1 MTDINTFLN
10 YQAPAQ
16 LLQGRIIVVT
26 GAGDGLGKCAAQTFA
41 QYGATVVLLG
51 RTLAKLEAVYDAIEA
66 AGHPQPAIF
75 PINFEGAAEHDFQQL
90 KDALTEEFGHI
101 DGLLHNA
108 GELGQMTPISN
119 YSLSDWQKLMQ
130 VNVTAPFLLTRA
142 LLPLLQQAQDGRII
156 FTGSSVGVKGR
167 AYWGGYA
174 VSKAAADNLMEVL
187 ADELE
192 QSSIRVNSINPGA
205 TRTRMRSAA
214 YPAEAPETVPMP
226 DTIMN
231 RYLFLMG
238 PDSHDWNGLQLDA
251 QPKGGPV

>member
-1 MTDINTFLN
+1 MTDQTTFLN

-16 LLQGRIIVVT
+16 LLRGRVIVIT
-26 GAGDGLGKCAAQTFA
+26 GAGAGIGKCAAQTFA
-41 QYGATVVLLG
+41 EFGATVVLLG

-66 AGHPQPAIF
+66 AGHPKPAIF
-75 PINFEGAAEHDFQQL
+75 PINLEGASEQDYQELHN
-90 KDALTEEFGHI
+90 ALEAEFGRV

-119 YSLSDWQKLMQ
+119 YKLNTWQKVLQ

-142 LLPLLQQAQDGRII
+142 LLPLLQKSSDGRIL

-174 VSKAAADNLMEVL
+174 VSKSAADNLMQVL

-192 QSSIRVNSINPGA
+192 QTPVRVNSINPGA
-205 TRTRMRSAA
+205 TRTAMRAAA
-214 YPAEAPETVPMP
+214 YPAEPPATVTSPQ
-226 DTIMN
+226 DIMN

-238 PDSHDWNGLQLDA
+238 PDGSACHGLRLNA
-251 QPKGGPV
+251 QPKA